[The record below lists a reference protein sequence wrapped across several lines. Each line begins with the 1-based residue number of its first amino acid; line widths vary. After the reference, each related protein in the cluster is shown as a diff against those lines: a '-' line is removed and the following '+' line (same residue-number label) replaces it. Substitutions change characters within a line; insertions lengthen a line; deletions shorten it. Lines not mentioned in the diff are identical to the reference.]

1 MAMKK
6 KTTKKLSVVTANKSA
21 FVRQY
26 PTMKPTDLVA
36 LAAKAGIKFSP
47 KYVYTVRWKT
57 AAKSYATAM
66 GERGIAKGRSTIVSY
81 QTDAPPKAKKAKKA
95 KKAVPL
101 EEPKVIALTYKSN
114 LTRDAKGGWRV
125 ATTGPVPDS
134 DAVVPA
140 TRNRLFKQ
148 LALEIGLLQ
157 AYALL
162 AELRAML
169 VPPA

>member
-57 AAKSYATAM
+57 AAKSYATAT

-81 QTDAPPKAKKAKKA
+81 QTDAPPKAKKA

-140 TRNRLFKQ
+140 TRNRHFKQ

-162 AELRAML
+162 AELRAS
-169 VPPA
+169 VFPPA